1 MQKQS
6 PPLGFLANKTREAAG
21 DKLARIK
28 PLKRFFSRN
37 LRKTNSLFFDILYN
51 SPAGSS
57 LPSKSLILWL
67 YSL

>member
-6 PPLGFLANKTREAAG
+6 SILGFLANKTRETIG

-28 PLKRFFSRN
+28 PLERFFSRN
-37 LRKTNSLFFDILYN
+37 LQRTNSSFSDILYN
-51 SPAGSS
+51 NPAGNS
-57 LPSKSLILWL
+57 LPSKSSILWS

>member
-6 PPLGFLANKTREAAG
+6 PPLGFLANKTRETTG

-28 PLKRFFSRN
+28 PLEKFFSRN
-37 LRKTNSLFFDILYN
+37 LRRTNSSSFDILYS

-57 LPSKSLILWL
+57 LPGKSLILWL